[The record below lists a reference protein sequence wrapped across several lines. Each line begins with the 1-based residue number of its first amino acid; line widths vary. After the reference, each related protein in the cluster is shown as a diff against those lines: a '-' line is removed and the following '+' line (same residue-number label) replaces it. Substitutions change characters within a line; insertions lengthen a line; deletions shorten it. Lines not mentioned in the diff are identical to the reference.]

1 MGFFGAVHSEL
12 VKTKHTPLRIIHL
25 CIPVMGALLFVVY
38 YFLYGSTADGKKLKM
53 ILELTATVFPLLIS
67 VIVGLNI
74 TLEEKASHFQPLLA
88 VPNRH
93 KMILA
98 KLAYLYGAGIT
109 SLSCLFLLFVF
120 GIQFLGIAD
129 TVQLGTLTRAAV
141 GIAFGNLII
150 YVLHLF
156 LSLKFGLGIS
166 LFWGVFESMQ
176 CILYSNI
183 ELNGIARYIPFAWS
197 MNWVRDILKH
207 QFFAHGTEWVW
218 IAVLTIGSLLV
229 TLLWFS
235 HWEGRKNYE

>member
-1 MGFFGAVHSEL
+1 M
-12 VKTKHTPLRIIHL
+12 
-25 CIPVMGALLFVVY
+25 
-38 YFLYGSTADGKKLKM
+38 
-53 ILELTATVFPLLIS
+53 IS

-88 VPNRH
+88 VPNRR

-129 TVQLGTLTRAAV
+129 TVQPGTLTRAAA
-141 GIAFGNLII
+141 GIAFCNLII

-183 ELNGIARYIPFAWS
+183 ELNGVARYIPFAWS
-197 MNWVRDILKH
+197 MNWVRDILNH

>member
-1 MGFFGAVHSEL
+1 MGFLGAVHSEL
-12 VKTKHTPLRIIHL
+12 VKTKHTPFRIIHL
-25 CIPVMGALLFVVY
+25 CVPVMGALLFVVY

-88 VPNRH
+88 VPNRR

-98 KLAYLYGAGIT
+98 KLAYLCGAGIT

-129 TVQLGTLTRAAV
+129 TVQPGTLTRAAA
-141 GIAFGNLII
+141 GIAFCNLII

-156 LSLKFGLGIS
+156 LSLKFGLGT
-166 LFWGVFESMQ
+166 LFFFRYEKQSEIIFRKTMGRRA
-176 CILYSNI
+176 
-183 ELNGIARYIPFAWS
+183 IA
-197 MNWVRDILKH
+197 K
-207 QFFAHGTEWVW
+207 GTNRG
-218 IAVLTIGSLLV
+218 ACS
-229 TLLWFS
+229 
-235 HWEGRKNYE
+235 